1 MFDTL
6 DAGVAHAHGIG
17 FGTVLERGRRAVEG
31 LPAGLVAVGM
41 SLGALPAQELAQT
54 RPGALGAVLLH
65 GCVPPSEFGGWP
77 PGLPLQVHVMAD
89 DELGDVDEARELV
102 AGVDGAELHLY
113 PGGDHLFTDAS
124 LPVHDA
130 AATDLVVGR
139 MLGFLARS

>member
-1 MFDTL
+1 
-6 DAGVAHAHGIG
+6 
-17 FGTVLERGRRAVEG
+17 
-31 LPAGLVAVGM
+31 
-41 SLGALPAQELAQT
+41 
-54 RPGALGAVLLH
+54 
-65 GCVPPSEFGGWP
+65 
-77 PGLPLQVHVMAD
+77 MAD

-139 MLGFLARS
+139 ILGFLARS